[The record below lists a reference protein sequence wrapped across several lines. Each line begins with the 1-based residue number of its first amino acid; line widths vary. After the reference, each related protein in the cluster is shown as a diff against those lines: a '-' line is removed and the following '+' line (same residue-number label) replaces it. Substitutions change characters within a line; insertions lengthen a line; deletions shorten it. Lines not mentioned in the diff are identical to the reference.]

1 MVAGL
6 IISIHEKYSITCFAK
21 IFLEKCDR
29 GAKEVYTKKKS
40 MLKCIQIY
48 TDIHFILSPSLRY
61 VKLVWVK
68 RRERRK
74 SRKRARRES

>member
-40 MLKCIQIY
+40 
-48 TDIHFILSPSLRY
+48 S
-61 VKLVWVK
+61 VLVC
-68 RRERRK
+68 
-74 SRKRARRES
+74 